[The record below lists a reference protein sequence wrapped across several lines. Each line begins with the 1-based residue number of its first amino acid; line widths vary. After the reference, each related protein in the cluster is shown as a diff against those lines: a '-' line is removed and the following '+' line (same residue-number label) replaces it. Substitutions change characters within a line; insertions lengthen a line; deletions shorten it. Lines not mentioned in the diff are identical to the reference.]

1 MIVYTLQPTEEE
13 LKIFFDKFDKEKK
26 GYIEATQ
33 VMLTCGFCWRGTQ
46 FVQIASILKTMGV
59 QFNTQVLRDLI
70 KEFDEDGECF

>member
-33 VMLTCGFCWRGTQ
+33 VRATLMVF
-46 FVQIASILKTMGV
+46 
-59 QFNTQVLRDLI
+59 LRECLAL
-70 KEFDEDGECF
+70 EFL